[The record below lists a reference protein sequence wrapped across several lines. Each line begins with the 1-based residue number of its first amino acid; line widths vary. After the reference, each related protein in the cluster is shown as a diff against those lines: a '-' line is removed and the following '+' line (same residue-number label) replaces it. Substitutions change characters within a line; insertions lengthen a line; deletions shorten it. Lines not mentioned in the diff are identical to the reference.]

1 MAILGNLIS
10 RSLRIR
16 KKFTFKL
23 GTPRQYQLQV
33 LNRLLAKAKDTQFG
47 QHYNFQ
53 EILDSPSVIAQY
65 RATVPVHNY
74 NKMHGEWWYKA
85 LEGQANVSWPEKI
98 KYFAL
103 SSGTSESASK
113 HIPVTRDMLRTV

>member
-33 LNRLLAKAKDTQFG
+33 LHRLLTKAKDTQFG

-53 EILDSPSVIAQY
+53 ELLSSPNFTALY
-65 RATVPVHNY
+65 KATVPVHNY
-74 NKMHGEWWYKA
+74 NKMHAEC
-85 LEGQANVSWPEKI
+85 
-98 KYFAL
+98 
-103 SSGTSESASK
+103 GTSVWK
-113 HIPVTRDMLRTV
+113 VKLM